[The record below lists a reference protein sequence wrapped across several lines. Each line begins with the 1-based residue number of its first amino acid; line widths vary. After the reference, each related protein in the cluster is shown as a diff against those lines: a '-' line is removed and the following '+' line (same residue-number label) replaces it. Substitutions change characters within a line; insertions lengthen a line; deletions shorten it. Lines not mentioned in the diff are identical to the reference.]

1 MKTRS
6 IKAVLAGGLGLLA
19 LGGTITGFA
28 TANAE
33 AAPGPRVA
41 RAAAAAAMPS
51 AVEDFSYPGAE
62 QLLQDRKIVLK
73 RGDGNIVLKG
83 GNGDQGQG
91 ACSDA
96 KDIFVES
103 RLDKQ
108 GFCFTTTGTR
118 GYLTMEIPEAFF
130 LWTQDRAMKATV
142 TADGTNKVY
151 EAPKNDVTT
160 IGETDT
166 AGGEKRSVLVEL
178 RITG

>member
-1 MKTRS
+1 MKIRS

-28 TANAE
+28 TANAA
-33 AAPGPRVA
+33 AAPTDPR
-41 RAAAAAAMPS
+41 AAAAMPS

-73 RGDGNIVLKG
+73 RGDGRIVLKG
-83 GNGDQGQG
+83 GAGDQGRES
-91 ACSDA
+91 CRDA
-96 KDIFVES
+96 RDIFVES
-103 RLDKQ
+103 RLDKK
-108 GFCFTTTGTR
+108 GFCFTTTGTS
-118 GYLTMEIPEAFF
+118 GYLTLEIPEAFY

-142 TADGTNKVY
+142 KADGTSTVY
-151 EAPKNDVTT
+151 DAPKNEVTQ

-166 AGGEKRSVLVEL
+166 PNGEQRSVLVEL

>member
-1 MKTRS
+1 VKTRS

-28 TANAE
+28 TANA
-33 AAPGPRVA
+33 AAASGDP

-51 AVEDFSYPGAE
+51 AVEDFAYPGAE

-73 RGDGNIVLKG
+73 RGDGKIVLKG
-83 GNGDQGQG
+83 GNGDQGKD
-91 ACSDA
+91 ACQEA
-96 KDIFVES
+96 RDIFVES

-108 GFCFTTTGTR
+108 GFCFTTTGTS

-142 TADGTNKVY
+142 TADGKNSVY
-151 EAPKNDVTT
+151 EAPKNDITA
-160 IGETDT
+160 IGETDSP
-166 AGGEKRSVLVEL
+166 GGEKRSVLVEL